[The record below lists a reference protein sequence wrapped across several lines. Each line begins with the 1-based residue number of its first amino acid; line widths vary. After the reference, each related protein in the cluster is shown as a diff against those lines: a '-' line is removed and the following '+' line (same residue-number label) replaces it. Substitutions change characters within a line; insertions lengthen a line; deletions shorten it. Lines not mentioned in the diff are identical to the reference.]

1 MKNVIAGATGV
12 YGAKFTADSTY
23 DASGLHTL
31 GNADFQ
37 KFYFTI
43 NLKNDAFGYV
53 CRCRSDRE
61 RKSDELRS
69 EHCTCRICQRDRDE
83 SLDRI

>member
-1 MKNVIAGATGV
+1 MIAGATGV

-43 NLKNDAFGYV
+43 NLKNDALAMYAAAAPTV
-53 CRCRSDRE
+53 NASPMTSVPNVRVVNDSVIEAKAETEKD
-61 RKSDELRS
+61 
-69 EHCTCRICQRDRDE
+69 
-83 SLDRI
+83 